1 MRVFTAAPAYP
12 LFEAIVRT
20 HIAEGL
26 FTSAN
31 ITSGPVEAIEGF
43 PLSAVASNNTDAVVV
58 VNDQA
63 EIVAVDTFASNGVVH
78 QLDQVLNPFTAYFG
92 ISNASTPPQA
102 TEAQGTVADIL
113 LTDERLTSVRDVLL
127 ALQPDLVRTRLSLAR
142 PGGAPQIFAAPSYD
156 AFAAAP
162 PGTAASSTAPSN
174 QALSL
179 LLYGFGLLDTDA
191 RFADLDFS
199 AGPLRIASA
208 FTGIN
213 VTVSQA
219 GAATF
224 LNNAAIQEQV
234 CGSNGCVWLVDRILD
249 PLYLEFGPL
258 GRGT

>member
-1 MRVFTAAPAYP
+1 MKAFTAVPAYP
-12 LFEAIVRT
+12 LFEAIIRT

-26 FTSAN
+26 FTSA
-31 ITSGPVEAIEGF
+31 IIASGPVEAIEGF
-43 PLSAVASNNTDAVVV
+43 PLSAVADNSTDAVF

-92 ISNASTPPQA
+92 VSNASTPPQA

-113 LTDERLTSVRDVLL
+113 LTDERLTAVRDVLL
-127 ALQPDLVRTRLSLAR
+127 TLQPDLVRTRLSLAK
-142 PGGAPQIFAAPSYD
+142 PGGAPQIFVAPSND
-156 AFAAAP
+156 AFSAAP
-162 PGTAASSTAPSN
+162 PGTTASSTAPSN

-199 AGPLRIASA
+199 GGPLHIASA
-208 FTGIN
+208 LTGIN
-213 VTVSQA
+213 VTASQA
-219 GAATF
+219 GRATF

-258 GRGT
+258 GRGA